1 MVSSSVKSSVHVVVR
16 YPALKKNATTT
27 ADKHTHTHTHGI
39 PDCCAEYDNDDD
51 KAEKELRFGLL
62 CCNGTRREILTGRL
76 CGISNGVDSLEDTNP
91 GLCEVSGD
99 IAKCAESR
107 ERRFSS

>member
-27 ADKHTHTHTHGI
+27 ADKHTYTHTHTHGI
-39 PDCCAEYDNDDD
+39 PDCCVEYDNDDD

-62 CCNGTRREILTGRL
+62 CCNGEILTERL
-76 CGISNGVDSLEDTNP
+76 CGISLEDTNP